1 MDPRY
6 GEHYRE
12 LYQRHWWWR
21 ARAVF
26 VLEALRRH
34 RPPAGFRRIL
44 DVGCG
49 DGLFFEE
56 LATLGEE
63 IEGVEVDGTL
73 VGERYGN
80 RIRIGPFDASF
91 LPGHRFSLVLM
102 LDVLE
107 HLPDP
112 VGAMRRARELLEPA
126 GLLVVTVPALL
137 ALWTRHDE
145 LNHHLTRYTRRTLRE
160 VASSAGV
167 RFREERYFFHWMVP
181 AKLAVRAKE
190 NLLLSEPSVPAVPAA
205 WVNRALFG
213 LSRLEQRTLGRL
225 PLPVGGSL
233 LAVGAGD

>member
-1 MDPRY
+1 VDRQY
-6 GEHYRE
+6 GEHYHE
-12 LYQRHWWWR
+12 LFQRHWWWR

-26 VLEALRRH
+26 VLETLRRH
-34 RPPAGFRRIL
+34 RPPAGFQRIL

-56 LATLGEE
+56 LAVLGEGV
-63 IEGVEVDGTL
+63 EGVEVDGAL
-73 VGERYGN
+73 VGERY
-80 RIRIGPFDASF
+80 RDRIGPFDPSF
-91 LPGHRFSLVLM
+91 QPGHRFSLVPM

-107 HLPDP
+107 HLSDP

-126 GLLVVTVPALL
+126 GLVVVTLPALR

-145 LNHHLTRYTRRTLRE
+145 LNHHRTRHTRRTLRE
-160 VASSAGV
+160 VASAAGV

-190 NLLLSEPSVPAVPAA
+190 AVLRSEPSVPAVPAA

-213 LSRLEQRTLGRL
+213 LSRLEQRTLGRWPL
-225 PLPVGGSL
+225 PLGGSL
-233 LAVGAGD
+233 LAVGAGE